1 MEKAK
6 NVKSAYTPPT
16 ATKQQETEVKRV
28 PGLNNRAPRFQTPAC
43 VAEAFYLVVGIQSA
57 IAGPGLLLHEA
68 VCASPFFETDT
79 VPLGQMTETS
89 ASPEPQASVQL
100 LFSQLSC
107 LTTWKPVEPEGP
119 AGPA

>member
-1 MEKAK
+1 
-6 NVKSAYTPPT
+6 
-16 ATKQQETEVKRV
+16 V
-28 PGLNNRAPRFQTPAC
+28 PNLNNRAPDFQAPAFA
-43 VAEAFYLVVGIQSA
+43 VWASYFMDGIQSA

-79 VPLGQMTETS
+79 VPLGQMTEAS
-89 ASPEPQASVQL
+89 VSPEPQASVQL